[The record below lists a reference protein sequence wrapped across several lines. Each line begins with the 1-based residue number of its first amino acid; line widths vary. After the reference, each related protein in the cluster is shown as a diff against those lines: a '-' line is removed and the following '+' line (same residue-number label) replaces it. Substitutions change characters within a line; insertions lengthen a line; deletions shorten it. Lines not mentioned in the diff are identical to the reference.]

1 MQQQERSKMLGTMPM
16 NKLVPKVA
24 VPIMISMLVQALY
37 NVVDSIFV
45 AKLSQ
50 DAMNAVSLAF
60 PLQTLC
66 IAFSGGTGVGMNA
79 LLSRSLGEKNQAG
92 ADRAANVGLFL
103 TLCNFALFALIG
115 WTLAGPFFRFQTDN
129 PQIITYGRGY
139 VTVCI
144 GCSIG
149 LFFQMYNE
157 RLLQSTGR
165 TNLSMITQIAGAAT
179 NIVLDPILIFGLLGF
194 PALGLRGAAI
204 ATSIARYVEFL
215 VLFAVV
221 YIRRTPVAA
230 SFKQLFCH
238 LDRAFAARYFKTALP
253 AFINETLWSIGI
265 SLNTVAY
272 GMLGTSALAAVQIG
286 DTVSK
291 LFMVLTRGLSDACAI
306 RTGHLIGAGDNE
318 GALRDST
325 RFLVLIPLM
334 STVMCALLYL
344 FRPQILTFFD
354 VTPETRVQAMEM
366 LALQALRQIPCAF
379 NNTIIVGLC
388 RSGGDTVFA
397 CILDT
402 ATVWLVGVP
411 LSFLGVYLGFPLW
424 GVCLCV
430 MMGDL
435 VKSVVGLPRILS
447 KKWLHNVVA
456 DPA

>member
-1 MQQQERSKMLGTMPM
+1 MGTMPVGRLLFSM
-16 NKLVPKVA
+16 A
-24 VPIMISMLVQALY
+24 VPMMVSMLFQALY

-60 PLQTLC
+60 PPQTLC

-194 PALGLRGAAI
+194 PRLEVAGAAI
-204 ATSIARYVEFL
+204 ATVIGQLVGASIGMNKILISFTEAAT
-215 VLFAVV
+215 AVFGAYFKLQSFIFMPIFGLNNAMV
-221 YIRRTPVAA
+221 PIISYNYGAGKPERFRRTIRLSAVTAIAIMCVGLALFEIIPGTLLSLFSPSEEMLTIGRTALRIIGLTFPLAGFCIVSGSVFQALGTPFYSLIVSVCRQICVLLPVAYLLSLTGRLELVWW
-230 SFKQLFCH
+230 SFPIAELVSLTLSAIF
-238 LDRAFAARYFKTALP
+238 LRRTLRAAGER
-253 AFINETLWSIGI
+253 
-265 SLNTVAY
+265 
-272 GMLGTSALAAVQIG
+272 
-286 DTVSK
+286 
-291 LFMVLTRGLSDACAI
+291 LS
-306 RTGHLIGAGDNE
+306 
-318 GALRDST
+318 
-325 RFLVLIPLM
+325 
-334 STVMCALLYL
+334 
-344 FRPQILTFFD
+344 Q
-354 VTPETRVQAMEM
+354 
-366 LALQALRQIPCAF
+366 
-379 NNTIIVGLC
+379 
-388 RSGGDTVFA
+388 
-397 CILDT
+397 
-402 ATVWLVGVP
+402 
-411 LSFLGVYLGFPLW
+411 
-424 GVCLCV
+424 
-430 MMGDL
+430 
-435 VKSVVGLPRILS
+435 K
-447 KKWLHNVVA
+447 
-456 DPA
+456 

>member
-1 MQQQERSKMLGTMPM
+1 MRTSFFPKDFLKETFTLALPIAFQALINSAVNLIDVVMLGKLGDADIAAAGCANQIFFLLTMVLFGTCTGASVFM
-16 NKLVPKVA
+16 AQFWGKRD
-24 VPIMISMLVQALY
+24 
-37 NVVDSIFV
+37 VDGVHRTMGMMGLI
-45 AKLSQ
+45 
-50 DAMNAVSLAF
+50 SLAASLLF
-60 PLQTLC
+60 TLGAMICPRPLIEMYSGDEEV
-66 IAFSGGTGVGMNA
+66 IAKGAEYLRIVGASYIVTALSFAMGYACRATGNVRLPMLTS
-79 LLSRSLGEKNQAG
+79 LLSVFTNTSL
-92 ADRAANVGLFL
+92 
-103 TLCNFALFALIG
+103 
-115 WTLAGPFFRFQTDN
+115 
-129 PQIITYGRGY
+129 
-139 VTVCI
+139 
-144 GCSIG
+144 
-149 LFFQMYNE
+149 
-157 RLLQSTGR
+157 
-165 TNLSMITQIAGAAT
+165 NL
-179 NIVLDPILIFGLLGF
+179 VLIFGLLGF

-221 YIRRTPVAA
+221 YIQRTPVAA

-253 AFINETLWSIGI
+253 VFINETLWSIGI

-435 VKSVVGLPRILS
+435 VKSAVGLPRILS